1 MAEIITPANRH
12 LYSDLLEDMFKM
24 RYRVAVGELGWNIP
38 GIEAGYD
45 KDAFDTDETI
55 YIIVPSDCRT
65 KVLGCTR
72 LNPTT
77 GPHMLTEV
85 FEHYCDLQPIPRSEQ
100 VYECSRYMIERK
112 ACGDRQAQTRVRQ
125 HLGLALTEYII
136 SVGATHISW
145 LTHQAFYNHTITV
158 FDTKPLGLPRY
169 EADDDADYIAAISA
183 LNMTTW
189 LRQRENLITD
199 EAHTTFMANPLTPA
213 IGETANDKKRA
224 A

>member
-12 LYSDLLEDMFKM
+12 LYAHLLEYMFKM
-24 RYRVAVGELGWNIP
+24 RYRVAVCELGWNIP
-38 GIEAGYD
+38 GIQPGYD
-45 KDAFDTDETI
+45 KDDFDTDETI
-55 YIIVPSDCRT
+55 YIIVVSECRT

-85 FEHYCDLQPIPRSEQ
+85 FEHYCDLQPIPRSKR

-112 ACGDRQAQTRVRQ
+112 ACGDRNAQTRVRQ
-125 HLGLALTEYII
+125 HLGLALTEYIM

-169 EADDDADYIAAISA
+169 EEDDNANYIAAISA

-189 LRQRENLITD
+189 QRQRENLITD
-199 EAHTTFMANPLTPA
+199 EAHTTFMARPLTPA
-213 IGETANDKKRA
+213 LPHASDDEKRA